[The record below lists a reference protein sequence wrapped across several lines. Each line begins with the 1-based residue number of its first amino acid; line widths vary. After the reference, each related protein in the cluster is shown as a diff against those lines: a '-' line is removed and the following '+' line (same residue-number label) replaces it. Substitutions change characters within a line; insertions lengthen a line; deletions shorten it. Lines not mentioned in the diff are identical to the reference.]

1 MDILMIK
8 GRWSE
13 IREKLKN
20 MFADLS
26 DTDLFYET
34 GKDDRL
40 IGQIQIKLG
49 KSRDEVISLIRS
61 L

>member
-8 GRWSE
+8 DRWNE
-13 IREKLKN
+13 IKQKLKN

-26 DTDLFYET
+26 DTDLFYEY

-49 KSRDEVISLIRS
+49 KSRDEVINLIRS